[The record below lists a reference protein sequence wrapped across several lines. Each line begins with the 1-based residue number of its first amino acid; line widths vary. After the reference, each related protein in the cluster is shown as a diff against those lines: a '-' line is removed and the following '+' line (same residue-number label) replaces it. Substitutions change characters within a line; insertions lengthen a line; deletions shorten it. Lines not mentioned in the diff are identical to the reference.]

1 MWGNLLVCYG
11 NFKKSAFLNC
21 KFLLISYLLP
31 EKKIWTRL
39 KIRTLYSVYFF
50 IFTVNSLKL
59 GFGEDLLNTGVIG
72 ASLYKDNQEPI
83 QPESVV
89 ITFKNKFSQVNITG
103 IFNVQNFTQLMLW
116 IKYSV
121 IYFIHATLMLLLI
134 FNCINISQTVHVY
147 FGIPKLILGV
157 VINVKFWSSQK
168 IGPNV
173 NAAISPILESSW
185 TSMAILAIM

>member
-1 MWGNLLVCYG
+1 M
-11 NFKKSAFLNC
+11 
-21 KFLLISYLLP
+21 
-31 EKKIWTRL
+31 
-39 KIRTLYSVYFF
+39 
-50 IFTVNSLKL
+50 KL

-121 IYFIHATLMLLLI
+121 IYFIHATLI
-134 FNCINISQTVHVY
+134 IANIN
-147 FGIPKLILGV
+147 F
-157 VINVKFWSSQK
+157 
-168 IGPNV
+168 
-173 NAAISPILESSW
+173 
-185 TSMAILAIM
+185 